1 MCDSALL
8 DPLRS
13 ALRKD
18 PFFSEDFVVGRSDFA
33 FFADSG
39 LVIAAFF
46 CGGGGSE
53 PLIDE
58 AELIGFLE
66 RF

>member
-8 DPLRS
+8 EPLRS

-18 PFFSEDFVVGRSDFA
+18 PFFSEVLVGGRSDFA
-33 FFADSG
+33 FFAGGG
-39 LVIAAFF
+39 LVIVAFF